1 MESVKTGKTNKV
13 GKNTEMAHTKTNKE
27 THFKQVSAITNRIR
41 SIGGIFT
48 KIAKKVRELVK
59 KHPKKSSAALVV
71 LTPVACKR
79 AKELD
84 DKVQDKSKQAE
95 KENKI
100 NWWKYS
106 GLTIATSLLLA
117 ACSAGDIDKQ
127 IELEQEK
134 QKTEQEKKEAENAR
148 DRANKSEIELEQERQ
163 KTNKSGIELA
173 NSQIKAEQER
183 QKTEQEKQKANKSE
197 IELEQQKQK
206 TINTQRDLIKE
217 QKDFIKE
224 TEQNCQEKHGQ
235 LFIKRARIKTGI
247 TTGIAIEIEA
257 ECKTPKPTKTNQ
269 TPIQPK
275 HLPNSKHPHSQR
287 GSKAQELIAYL
298 LFEQKDFIIETEQK
312 CQEKHN
318 QFFIKKAGIKG
329 GAIEV
334 EAECKTPKP
343 TKTNQTPIQPKH
355 LPNSKQPHSQ
365 RGSKAQEL
373 IAYLQKELE
382 SLPYSQKAIAKQ
394 VDFYKPSSIAYLEL
408 DPRDFKVTEEWQ
420 NENLKIRSKA
430 QAKMLE
436 MRKPQANLSPSQSF
450 LFVQRIF
457 ADINKEIEAAAN
469 TEKKAEKVGYG
480 YSKRV

>member
-1 MESVKTGKTNKV
+1 MESVKTGRTNKV
-13 GKNTEMAHTKTNKE
+13 GKNTEMAHTKANRE
-27 THFKQVSAITNRIR
+27 THFKQVSAITNTLR

-48 KIAKKVRELVK
+48 KIAKKVRELFK
-59 KHPKKSSAALVV
+59 KHPKKSNAALVV
-71 LTPVACKR
+71 LTHVACKR

-95 KENKI
+95 KENQI

-117 ACSAGDIDKQ
+117 ACSTGDIDKQ

-134 QKTEQEKKEAENAR
+134 QKANKSGIELEQERQKTEQEKQK
-148 DRANKSEIELEQERQ
+148 ANKSEIELEQERQ

-235 LFIKRARIKTGI
+235 LFIKKARIKTGI

-257 ECKTPKPTKTNQ
+257 ECKTPKP
-269 TPIQPK
+269 
-275 HLPNSKHPHSQR
+275 
-287 GSKAQELIAYL
+287 A
-298 LFEQKDFIIETEQK
+298 
-312 CQEKHN
+312 
-318 QFFIKKAGIKG
+318 
-329 GAIEV
+329 
-334 EAECKTPKP
+334 
-343 TKTNQTPIQPKH
+343 KTNQTPIQPKH
-355 LPNSKQPHSQ
+355 LPNSKQPRSQ

-394 VDFYKPSSIAYLEL
+394 VNFYRPSSIAYLEL
-408 DPRDFKVTEEWQ
+408 DPRDFNVTEEWQ

-436 MRKPQANLSPSQSF
+436 MRKPQANLSPFQSF
-450 LFVQRIF
+450 SIIQNIV

-469 TEKKAEKVGYG
+469 TEKKAEKAGYG
-480 YSKRV
+480 YSKRM

>member
-1 MESVKTGKTNKV
+1 MGSVKTGKTNKV

-27 THFKQVSAITNRIR
+27 THFKRVGAITNIFR

-59 KHPKKSSAALVV
+59 KHPKKSNVALVV
-71 LTPVACKR
+71 LTHVACKK

-95 KENKI
+95 KENQI

-117 ACSAGDIDKQ
+117 ACSVGDIDKQ

-148 DRANKSEIELEQERQ
+148 DRANKSGIELEQERQ

-183 QKTEQEKQKANKSE
+183 QKTEQEKQKTNKSG

-275 HLPNSKHPHSQR
+275 HLPNS
-287 GSKAQELIAYL
+287 
-298 LFEQKDFIIETEQK
+298 
-312 CQEKHN
+312 N
-318 QFFIKKAGIKG
+318 
-329 GAIEV
+329 
-334 EAECKTPKP
+334 
-343 TKTNQTPIQPKH
+343 
-355 LPNSKQPHSQ
+355 QPHSQ
-365 RGSKAQEL
+365 RGSKAQKF

-382 SLPYSQKAIAKQ
+382 SLPYSQKAIVKQ
-394 VDFYKPSSIAYLEL
+394 VDFYRPSSIAYLEL
-408 DPRDFKVTEEWQ
+408 DPRDFNITEEWQ
-420 NENLKIRSKA
+420 KENLKIRSKA

-436 MRKPQANLSPSQSF
+436 MRNPQANLSPFQSF
-450 LFVQRIF
+450 SIF
-457 ADINKEIEAAAN
+457 QNIVADINKEIEAVAN
-469 TEKKAEKVGYG
+469 TEKKAEKAGHG

>member
-1 MESVKTGKTNKV
+1 M
-13 GKNTEMAHTKTNKE
+13 
-27 THFKQVSAITNRIR
+27 TH
-41 SIGGIFT
+41 
-48 KIAKKVRELVK
+48 
-59 KHPKKSSAALVV
+59 
-71 LTPVACKR
+71 VACKK

-95 KENKI
+95 KENQT

-106 GLTIATSLLLA
+106 GLTIAASLLLA
-117 ACSAGDIDKQ
+117 ACSVGDTDKQ

-134 QKTEQEKKEAENAR
+134 QKANKSGIELEQERQKTEQEKQK
-148 DRANKSEIELEQERQ
+148 ANKSEIELEQERQ

-235 LFIKRARIKTGI
+235 LFIKKARIKTGI
-247 TTGIAIEIEA
+247 TTGI
-257 ECKTPKPTKTNQ
+257 
-269 TPIQPK
+269 
-275 HLPNSKHPHSQR
+275 
-287 GSKAQELIAYL
+287 
-298 LFEQKDFIIETEQK
+298 
-312 CQEKHN
+312 
-318 QFFIKKAGIKG
+318 
-329 GAIEV
+329 AIEV

-355 LPNSKQPHSQ
+355 LPNSKQPRSQ
-365 RGSKAQEL
+365 RGSRAQEF

-408 DPRDFKVTEEWQ
+408 DPRDFKATEEWQ
-420 NENLKIRSKA
+420 KENLKIRSKA

-436 MRKPQANLSPSQSF
+436 MRSLKPDSQAHLS
-450 LFVQRIF
+450 
-457 ADINKEIEAAAN
+457 
-469 TEKKAEKVGYG
+469 T
-480 YSKRV
+480 

>member
-13 GKNTEMAHTKTNKE
+13 GKNTEMAHTKANKE
-27 THFKQVSAITNRIR
+27 TRFKQVSVITNTLR
-41 SIGGIFT
+41 SIGGFFT

-59 KHPKKSSAALVV
+59 KHPKKSKVALVV
-71 LTPVACKR
+71 LIHAACKR

-95 KENKI
+95 KENQI

-106 GLTIATSLLLA
+106 GLTIAASLLLA

-134 QKTEQEKKEAENAR
+134 QK
-148 DRANKSEIELEQERQ
+148 ANKSGIELEQERQ
-163 KTNKSGIELA
+163 KTNKSGIELEQQRQKTEQEKQKTNKSGIELEQQRQKTEQEKQKTNKSEIELA
-173 NSQIKAEQER
+173 NSQIKAEQE
-183 QKTEQEKQKANKSE
+183 
-197 IELEQQKQK
+197 KQK

-235 LFIKRARIKTGI
+235 LFIKKTRIKTGI

-257 ECKTPKPTKTNQ
+257 ECKTPKP
-269 TPIQPK
+269 
-275 HLPNSKHPHSQR
+275 
-287 GSKAQELIAYL
+287 A
-298 LFEQKDFIIETEQK
+298 
-312 CQEKHN
+312 
-318 QFFIKKAGIKG
+318 
-329 GAIEV
+329 
-334 EAECKTPKP
+334 
-343 TKTNQTPIQPKH
+343 KTNQTPIQPKH

-408 DPRDFKVTEEWQ
+408 DPRDFNVTEEWQ
-420 NENLKIRSKA
+420 KENLKIRSKA

-436 MRKPQANLSPSQSF
+436 MRKTQANLSPFQSF
-450 LFVQRIF
+450 SILQNIV
-457 ADINKEIEAAAN
+457 ADINKGIEAAAN

>member
-13 GKNTEMAHTKTNKE
+13 GKNTETANAKANKE
-27 THFKQVSAITNRIR
+27 THFKQVSAITNTLR
-41 SIGGIFT
+41 SIGGFFT
-48 KIAKKVRELVK
+48 KIMKRVRELVK
-59 KHPKKSSAALVV
+59 KHPKKSNAALVV
-71 LTPVACKR
+71 LTHVACKR

-95 KENKI
+95 KENQI

-106 GLTIATSLLLA
+106 GLTIAASLLLA
-117 ACSAGDIDKQ
+117 ACSAGDVSEQ

-183 QKTEQEKQKANKSE
+183 QKTEQEKQKANKSA

-235 LFIKRARIKTGI
+235 LFIKKTRIKTGI

-257 ECKTPKPTKTNQ
+257 ECKTPKP
-269 TPIQPK
+269 
-275 HLPNSKHPHSQR
+275 
-287 GSKAQELIAYL
+287 A
-298 LFEQKDFIIETEQK
+298 
-312 CQEKHN
+312 
-318 QFFIKKAGIKG
+318 
-329 GAIEV
+329 
-334 EAECKTPKP
+334 
-343 TKTNQTPIQPKH
+343 KTNQTPIQPKH
-355 LPNSKQPHSQ
+355 LPNSKQPRSQ
-365 RGSKAQEL
+365 RESKAQEL

-420 NENLKIRSKA
+420 KENLKIRSKA

-436 MRKPQANLSPSQSF
+436 MRNLKPDPQAHLSTFQSF
-450 LFVQRIF
+450 SIIQNIV
-457 ADINKEIEAAAN
+457 ADINKEIKVVAN
-469 TEKKAEKVGYG
+469 TEKKAEKAGYG
-480 YSKRV
+480 YSKRM

>member
-1 MESVKTGKTNKV
+1 MKSVKTGKTNKV

-27 THFKQVSAITNRIR
+27 THFKRVGAITNMFR

-48 KIAKKVRELVK
+48 KIVKKVREFVK
-59 KHPKKSSAALVV
+59 KHPKKSKVALVV
-71 LTPVACKR
+71 LTHVACKK

-117 ACSAGDIDKQ
+117 ACSVGDVDKQ

-148 DRANKSEIELEQERQ
+148 DRANKSGIELEQERQ

-173 NSQIKAEQER
+173 NNQIKVEQEQ
-183 QKTEQEKQKANKSE
+183 QKTEQEKQKT
-197 IELEQQKQK
+197 EQEEQKTEQEKQK
-206 TINTQRDLIKE
+206 TIKE
-217 QKDFIKE
+217 QKDLVKE
-224 TEQNCQEKHGQ
+224 QKDLVKKAEQNCQENHSQ
-235 LFIKRARIKTGI
+235 FFIKKLGIKG
-247 TTGIAIEIEA
+247 GIAIEI
-257 ECKTPKPTKTNQ
+257 
-269 TPIQPK
+269 
-275 HLPNSKHPHSQR
+275 
-287 GSKAQELIAYL
+287 
-298 LFEQKDFIIETEQK
+298 
-312 CQEKHN
+312 
-318 QFFIKKAGIKG
+318 
-329 GAIEV
+329 

-365 RGSKAQEL
+365 RGLKAQEF

-394 VDFYKPSSIAYLEL
+394 VDFYRPSSIAYLEL

-436 MRKPQANLSPSQSF
+436 MRNPQANLSPFQSF
-450 LFVQRIF
+450 SIIQEIA
-457 ADINKEIEAAAN
+457 ADINKEIEASAN

-480 YSKRV
+480 YSKRM

>member
-13 GKNTEMAHTKTNKE
+13 GKNTETANTKANKE
-27 THFKQVSAITNRIR
+27 THFKQASAITNTLR
-41 SIGGIFT
+41 SISGFFT
-48 KIAKKVRELVK
+48 KIAKKVRGLVK
-59 KHPKKSSAALVV
+59 KHPKKSNAALVV
-71 LTPVACKR
+71 LTHVACKK

-84 DKVQDKSKQAE
+84 DKFQDKSKQAE
-95 KENKI
+95 KENQI

-134 QKTEQEKKEAENAR
+134 QKTEQEQQKTEQERQK
-148 DRANKSEIELEQERQ
+148 ANKSGIELEQERQ
-163 KTNKSGIELA
+163 KTEQERQKTNKSEIELA
-173 NSQIKAEQER
+173 NSQIKV
-183 QKTEQEKQKANKSE
+183 EQEKQKANKSE

-235 LFIKRARIKTGI
+235 LFIKKTRITTGV

-275 HLPNSKHPHSQR
+275 HLPNSKQPRSQR
-287 GSKAQELIAYL
+287 GSKAQE
-298 LFEQKDFIIETEQK
+298 F
-312 CQEKHN
+312 
-318 QFFIKKAGIKG
+318 
-329 GAIEV
+329 
-334 EAECKTPKP
+334 
-343 TKTNQTPIQPKH
+343 
-355 LPNSKQPHSQ
+355 
-365 RGSKAQEL
+365 

-408 DPRDFKVTEEWQ
+408 DPRDFNVTEEWQ

-436 MRKPQANLSPSQSF
+436 MRNPQAHLSTSQSL
-450 LFVQRIF
+450 LFVQKIF
-457 ADINKEIEAAAN
+457 ADVNKEIEAVAN
-469 TEKKAEKVGYG
+469 TEKKAEKAGYG

>member
-13 GKNTEMAHTKTNKE
+13 GKNTETANTKASKE
-27 THFKQVSAITNRIR
+27 THFKQANAITNIIR
-41 SIGGIFT
+41 SIGGFFT
-48 KIAKKVRELVK
+48 KIMKRVRELVK
-59 KHPKKSSAALVV
+59 KHPKKSKAALVV
-71 LTPVACKR
+71 LTHVACKR

-95 KENKI
+95 KENQI

-117 ACSAGDIDKQ
+117 ACNAGDIDKQ

-134 QKTEQEKKEAENAR
+134 QK
-148 DRANKSEIELEQERQ
+148 ANKSGIELEQERQKTNKSGIELEQQRQKTEQERQ

-183 QKTEQEKQKANKSE
+183 QKTNKSG
-197 IELEQQKQK
+197 IELEQQRQKAEQEKQK

-235 LFIKRARIKTGI
+235 LFIKKARIKTGI

-257 ECKTPKPTKTNQ
+257 ECKTPKP
-269 TPIQPK
+269 
-275 HLPNSKHPHSQR
+275 
-287 GSKAQELIAYL
+287 A
-298 LFEQKDFIIETEQK
+298 
-312 CQEKHN
+312 
-318 QFFIKKAGIKG
+318 
-329 GAIEV
+329 
-334 EAECKTPKP
+334 
-343 TKTNQTPIQPKH
+343 KTNQTPIQPKH

-365 RGSKAQEL
+365 RGSKAQEF

-394 VDFYKPSSIAYLEL
+394 VNFYRPSSIAYLEL
-408 DPRDFKVTEEWQ
+408 DPRDFKVTKEWQ

-436 MRKPQANLSPSQSF
+436 MRNPQAHLSTSQSL
-450 LFVQRIF
+450 LFVQKIF
-457 ADINKEIEAAAN
+457 ADINKEIEVVAN
-469 TEKKAEKVGYG
+469 TEKKAEKVSYG
-480 YSKRV
+480 YSKRM

>member
-13 GKNTEMAHTKTNKE
+13 GKNAETANTKANKE
-27 THFKQVSAITNRIR
+27 THFKQVSAITNMIR
-41 SIGGIFT
+41 SIGGFFT

-59 KHPKKSSAALVV
+59 KHPKKSNAALVV
-71 LTPVACKR
+71 LTHVACKR

-95 KENKI
+95 KENQI
-100 NWWKYS
+100 NWWKHS

-117 ACSAGDIDKQ
+117 ACNAGDIDKQ

-134 QKTEQEKKEAENAR
+134 KEVENAR
-148 DRANKSEIELEQERQ
+148 DRANKSGIELEQERQ

-235 LFIKRARIKTGI
+235 LFIKKARIKTGI

-257 ECKTPKPTKTNQ
+257 ECKTPKPAKTNQ

-275 HLPNSKHPHSQR
+275 HFPNSKQPRSQR
-287 GSKAQELIAYL
+287 GSK
-298 LFEQKDFIIETEQK
+298 T
-312 CQEKHN
+312 
-318 QFFIKKAGIKG
+318 
-329 GAIEV
+329 
-334 EAECKTPKP
+334 
-343 TKTNQTPIQPKH
+343 
-355 LPNSKQPHSQ
+355 
-365 RGSKAQEL
+365 QEL

-394 VDFYKPSSIAYLEL
+394 VNFYKPSSIAYLEL

-436 MRKPQANLSPSQSF
+436 MRHLKPDPQAHLSTSQSL
-450 LFVQRIF
+450 LFVQKIF

-469 TEKKAEKVGYG
+469 TEKKVEKADYG

>member
-13 GKNTEMAHTKTNKE
+13 GKNAETANTKANEE
-27 THFKQVSAITNRIR
+27 THFKQASAITNTLR
-41 SIGGIFT
+41 SIGGFFT
-48 KIAKKVRELVK
+48 KIAKRVRELVK
-59 KHPKKSSAALVV
+59 KHPKKSNAALVV
-71 LTPVACKR
+71 LTHVACRK

-95 KENKI
+95 KENQI

-117 ACSAGDIDKQ
+117 ACSVGDTDKQ

-134 QKTEQEKKEAENAR
+134 QKANKSGIELEQEKQKANKSGIELEQERQKTEQERQKT
-148 DRANKSEIELEQERQ
+148 NKSEIELEQERQ

-235 LFIKRARIKTGI
+235 LFIKKARIKTGI
-247 TTGIAIEIEA
+247 TTGIAIEI
-257 ECKTPKPTKTNQ
+257 
-269 TPIQPK
+269 
-275 HLPNSKHPHSQR
+275 
-287 GSKAQELIAYL
+287 
-298 LFEQKDFIIETEQK
+298 
-312 CQEKHN
+312 
-318 QFFIKKAGIKG
+318 
-329 GAIEV
+329 

-408 DPRDFKVTEEWQ
+408 DPRDFNVAEEWQ
-420 NENLKIRSKA
+420 KENLKIRSKA

-436 MRKPQANLSPSQSF
+436 MRNLKPDPQAHLSTSQSLLF
-450 LFVQRIF
+450 LQKIF
-457 ADINKEIEAAAN
+457 ADVNKEIKAAAN
-469 TEKKAEKVGYG
+469 TEKKVK
-480 YSKRV
+480 KRM

>member
-1 MESVKTGKTNKV
+1 MESVKIGKTNKV
-13 GKNTEMAHTKTNKE
+13 SKNTEMANTKANKE
-27 THFKQVSAITNRIR
+27 THFKQVSAITNTIR
-41 SIGGIFT
+41 SIGSFFT

-59 KHPKKSSAALVV
+59 KHPKKSNAALVV
-71 LTPVACKR
+71 LTHVACRK

-95 KENKI
+95 KENQI

-117 ACSAGDIDKQ
+117 ACNAGDIDKQ

-134 QKTEQEKKEAENAR
+134 KEANKSGIELEQERQKTEQERQKT
-148 DRANKSEIELEQERQ
+148 NKSEIELEQERQ
-163 KTNKSGIELA
+163 KTSKSGIELA

-183 QKTEQEKQKANKSE
+183 QKTEQEKQKANKSA

-235 LFIKRARIKTGI
+235 LFIKKARIKTGI

-275 HLPNSKHPHSQR
+275 HLPNSK
-287 GSKAQELIAYL
+287 
-298 LFEQKDFIIETEQK
+298 
-312 CQEKHN
+312 
-318 QFFIKKAGIKG
+318 
-329 GAIEV
+329 
-334 EAECKTPKP
+334 
-343 TKTNQTPIQPKH
+343 QPR
-355 LPNSKQPHSQ
+355 SQ

-430 QAKMLE
+430 KMLE
-436 MRKPQANLSPSQSF
+436 MRNVKPYQQAHLSTSQSL
-450 LFVQRIF
+450 LFVQKIF
-457 ADINKEIEAAAN
+457 ADISKEIEVAAN
-469 TEKKAEKVGYG
+469 TEKKAEKAGYD
-480 YSKRV
+480 YSKRM